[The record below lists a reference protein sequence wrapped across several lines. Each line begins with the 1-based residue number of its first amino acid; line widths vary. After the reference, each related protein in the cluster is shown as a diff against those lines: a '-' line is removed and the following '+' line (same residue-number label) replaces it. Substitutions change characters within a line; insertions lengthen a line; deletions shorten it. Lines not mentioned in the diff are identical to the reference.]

1 MQALKPIVLTLC
13 LGLFVFSQANAQG
26 DNCALYADILQRG
39 DSLSR
44 AGNYVAAIKTYRA
57 ARVACPSKVYET
69 DMRVER
75 IVYRL
80 VQMREQAIL
89 RRDEVLQ
96 KIALMEKDL
105 QRARYNEEVAERRE
119 RLLRQASE
127 QDRTEPTP
135 TEKKAT
141 ALVESQL
148 EEKDPWDLLRA
159 GRYQEALPLLEAS
172 AFNDLQDSL
181 SLMRLAHANL
191 FNGRIEVAESIYR
204 VLRPL
209 PYRAGKY
216 KSFAEAYL
224 ADFNALEN
232 AEGILG
238 NGAVIPVAIRESYLR
253 IRADLENYAQALDMA
268 EQERKKSKEVAK
280 AIAEELS
287 PEKVENADPVAA
299 DNTVKAET
307 SDPVT
312 VDNTVKADNNA
323 AVLLPNEPIQS
334 STDTIQLDPNA
345 NVALMDTN
353 TDSLNDANDSTSLD
367 KTATNLEGPNST
379 KENSSLRNNA
389 SHSRAKL
396 EEDRPLPPT
405 PEFVMKSLI
414 NTELDNQTTRAV
426 KKAAEPNGYIVFIGD
441 FDLNDYYAQGTLK
454 KVREQYGIMEARIRY
469 FSEVLK
475 YRIVLAEFATKEE
488 AAQYTLNYEQ
498 KYRERVWMGV
508 LY

>member
-1 MQALKPIVLTLC
+1 MQALKPILFTLSMSVLAV
-13 LGLFVFSQANAQG
+13 LGFAQG
-26 DNCALYADILQRG
+26 DHCELYAGILQRG

-80 VQMREQAIL
+80 VQMREQAIV

-96 KIALMEKDL
+96 KIAILEKDL

-119 RLLRQASE
+119 RILRQAESK
-127 QDRTEPTP
+127 DKLTTKAVPTADAEL
-135 TEKKAT
+135 T
-141 ALVESQL
+141 Q
-148 EEKDPWDLLRA
+148 KDPWDLLRS
-159 GRYQEALPLLEAS
+159 GRYQEALPLLETS

-204 VLRPL
+204 VLKPL
-209 PYRAGKY
+209 PFHTGNY

-232 AEGILG
+232 AESILG
-238 NGAVIPVAIRESYLR
+238 NGAVIPIAVREAYLR
-253 IRADLENYAQALDMA
+253 IRTDLENYAQALDLA

-280 AIAEELS
+280 ELGPDLVEQPNSVVSTNPVLEE
-287 PEKVENADPVAA
+287 KT
-299 DNTVKAET
+299 DN
-307 SDPVT
+307 SNP
-312 VDNTVKADNNA
+312 
-323 AVLLPNEPIQS
+323 VLLPNEPLGKQDSAKTEVSITETADNS
-334 STDTIQLDPNA
+334 IIDPNE
-345 NVALMDTN
+345 
-353 TDSLNDANDSTSLD
+353 
-367 KTATNLEGPNST
+367 TANLEASNSGKESLSLRSNST
-379 KENSSLRNNA
+379 
-389 SHSRAKL
+389 HSRAKL

-405 PEFVMKSLI
+405 PEFKMKNLI
-414 NTELDNQTTRAV
+414 NNEIQNKTANTPKMGQPT
-426 KKAAEPNGYIVFIGD
+426 GYIVFIGD
-441 FDLNDYYAQGTLK
+441 FDLNDYYAQRTLK
-454 KVREQYGIMEARIRY
+454 KVRDQYGIQEARIRY

-498 KYRERVWMGV
+498 KYKERVWMGA

>member
-1 MQALKPIVLTLC
+1 MQALKPIILTLC
-13 LGLFVFSQANAQG
+13 LGLFAFTWVLAQG

-80 VQMREQAIL
+80 VQMREQAIQ

-119 RLLRQASE
+119 RLLRQANE
-127 QDRTEPTP
+127 QEKTEPTLA
-135 TEKKAT
+135 EKKAT
-141 ALVESQL
+141 ALAETQL
-148 EEKDPWDLLRA
+148 EQKDPWDLLRT

-204 VLRPL
+204 VLKPL

-238 NGAVIPVAIRESYLR
+238 NGAVIPAAIRESYLR
-253 IRADLENYAQALDMA
+253 IRADLENYAQALDLA
-268 EQERKKSKEVAK
+268 EQERKKSKELAK
-280 AIAEELS
+280 ELG
-287 PEKVENADPVAA
+287 PEKLEKPDPVATN
-299 DNTVKAET
+299 NTVK
-307 SDPVT
+307 V
-312 VDNTVKADNNA
+312 DNNA
-323 AVLLPNEPIQS
+323 AVLLPNEPIKS
-334 STDTIQLDPNA
+334 NTDSVQVEPNA
-345 NVALMDTN
+345 NSA
-353 TDSLNDANDSTSLD
+353 LNDANNNALNDNTSTNSGSLEAS
-367 KTATNLEGPNST
+367 TST
-379 KENSSLRNNA
+379 KEGSSLRNNA
-389 SHSRAKL
+389 THSRAKL

-405 PEFVMKSLI
+405 PEFVMKNLI
-414 NTELDNQTTRAV
+414 NTELENKTTRTV
-426 KKAAEPNGYIVFIGD
+426 NKAGQPTGYIVFIGD
-441 FDLNDYYAQGTLK
+441 FDLNDYYAQRTLK
-454 KVREQYGIMEARIRY
+454 KVRDQYGIMEARIRY

>member
-1 MQALKPIVLTLC
+1 MQALKPIITLC
-13 LGLFVFSQANAQG
+13 MGLFAFSWGIAQG
-26 DNCALYADILQRG
+26 DNCALYTGILQRG

-80 VQMREQAIL
+80 VQMREQAIQ

-119 RLLRQASE
+119 RLLRQANE
-127 QDRTEPTP
+127 QERTEPTLA
-135 TEKKAT
+135 EKKAT
-141 ALVESQL
+141 ALAETQL
-148 EEKDPWDLLRA
+148 EQKDPWDLLRT
-159 GRYQEALPLLEAS
+159 GHYQEALPLLEAS

-204 VLRPL
+204 VLKPL

-253 IRADLENYAQALDMA
+253 IRADLENYAQALDLA
-268 EQERKKSKEVAK
+268 EQERKKSKELAK
-280 AIAEELS
+280 ELGS
-287 PEKVENADPVAA
+287 ENVDKPE
-299 DNTVKAET
+299 
-307 SDPVT
+307 PVT
-312 VDNTVKADNNA
+312 VDNSVKVDNNTP
-323 AVLLPNEPIQS
+323 VLLPNEPIKS
-334 STDTIQLDPNA
+334 NTDSVQVDPNA
-345 NVALMDTN
+345 NSALSDTN
-353 TDSLNDANDSTSLD
+353 NNALNDSNDSAKAD
-367 KTATNLEGPNST
+367 NLEASTST
-379 KENSSLRNNA
+379 KESSSLRSNA
-389 SHSRAKL
+389 THSRANL

-405 PEFVMKSLI
+405 PEFVMKNLI
-414 NTELDNQTTRAV
+414 NTELENKTTRTV
-426 KKAAEPNGYIVFIGD
+426 NKAGQPTGYIVFIGD
-441 FDLNDYYAQGTLK
+441 FDLNDYYAQRTLK

>member
-1 MQALKPIVLTLC
+1 
-13 LGLFVFSQANAQG
+13 
-26 DNCALYADILQRG
+26 
-39 DSLSR
+39 
-44 AGNYVAAIKTYRA
+44 
-57 ARVACPSKVYET
+57 
-69 DMRVER
+69 
-75 IVYRL
+75 
-80 VQMREQAIL
+80 
-89 RRDEVLQ
+89 
-96 KIALMEKDL
+96 MEKDL

-119 RLLRQASE
+119 RLLRQANE
-127 QDRTEPTP
+127 QERTEPTLA
-135 TEKKAT
+135 EKKAT
-141 ALVESQL
+141 ALVETQL
-148 EEKDPWDLLRA
+148 EQKDPWDLLRT

-204 VLRPL
+204 VLKPL
-209 PYRAGKY
+209 PYQAGKY

-238 NGAVIPVAIRESYLR
+238 NGAVIPVAIREAYLR
-253 IRADLENYAQALDMA
+253 IRADLENYAQALDLA
-268 EQERKKSKEVAK
+268 EQERKKSKELAK
-280 AIAEELS
+280 ELG
-287 PEKVENADPVAA
+287 PEKVETPETIAT
-299 DNTVKAET
+299 DNMVK
-307 SDPVT
+307 V
-312 VDNTVKADNNA
+312 DNNA

-334 STDTIQLDPNA
+334 NTDSVQVDPNA
-345 NVALMDTN
+345 NSALSDTN
-353 TDSLNDANDSTSLD
+353 NNALNDNNSSNAGSLEAST
-367 KTATNLEGPNST
+367 ST
-379 KENSSLRNNA
+379 KEGSSLRNNA
-389 SHSRAKL
+389 NHSRAKL

-405 PEFVMKSLI
+405 PEFVMKNLI
-414 NTELDNQTTRAV
+414 NTELENKTSRTIN
-426 KKAAEPNGYIVFIGD
+426 KAGQPTGYIVFIGD
-441 FDLNDYYAQGTLK
+441 FDLNDYYAQRTLK

>member
-13 LGLFVFSQANAQG
+13 LGIFAFSQAIAQG
-26 DNCALYADILQRG
+26 DNCALYAGILQRG

-80 VQMREQAIL
+80 VQMREQAIQ

-119 RLLRQASE
+119 RLLRQANE
-127 QDRTEPTP
+127 QERTEPTLA
-135 TEKKAT
+135 EKKAT
-141 ALVESQL
+141 ALAETQL
-148 EEKDPWDLLRA
+148 EQKDPWDLLRT
-159 GRYQEALPLLEAS
+159 GHYQEALPLLEAS

-204 VLRPL
+204 VLKPL

-253 IRADLENYAQALDMA
+253 IRADLENYAQALDLA
-268 EQERKKSKEVAK
+268 EQERKKSKELAK
-280 AIAEELS
+280 ELGS
-287 PEKVENADPVAA
+287 EKIDKSEPI
-299 DNTVKAET
+299 
-307 SDPVT
+307 P
-312 VDNTVKADNNA
+312 VDNTVKVDNNA
-323 AVLLPNEPIQS
+323 AVLLPNEPIKS
-334 STDTIQLDPNA
+334 NTDSVQVDPNA
-345 NVALMDTN
+345 NSALSDAN
-353 TDSLNDANDSTSLD
+353 NNALNDSNDSA
-367 KTATNLEGPNST
+367 KEVNLEASTST
-379 KENSSLRNNA
+379 KEASSLRNNA
-389 SHSRAKL
+389 THSRAKL

-405 PEFVMKSLI
+405 PEFVMKNLI
-414 NTELDNQTTRAV
+414 NTELENKTTRTV
-426 KKAAEPNGYIVFIGD
+426 NKAGQPTGYIVFIGD
-441 FDLNDYYAQGTLK
+441 FDLNDYYAQRTLK

>member
-1 MQALKPIVLTLC
+1 
-13 LGLFVFSQANAQG
+13 
-26 DNCALYADILQRG
+26 
-39 DSLSR
+39 
-44 AGNYVAAIKTYRA
+44 
-57 ARVACPSKVYET
+57 
-69 DMRVER
+69 
-75 IVYRL
+75 
-80 VQMREQAIL
+80 
-89 RRDEVLQ
+89 
-96 KIALMEKDL
+96 MEKDL

-119 RLLRQASE
+119 RLLRQANE
-127 QDRTEPTP
+127 QERTEPTL

-141 ALVESQL
+141 ALVETQL
-148 EEKDPWDLLRA
+148 EQKDPWDLLRT

-204 VLRPL
+204 VLKPL
-209 PYRAGKY
+209 PYQAGKY

-238 NGAVIPVAIRESYLR
+238 NGAVIPVAIREAYLR
-253 IRADLENYAQALDMA
+253 IRADLENYAQALDLA
-268 EQERKKSKEVAK
+268 EQERKKSKELAK
-280 AIAEELS
+280 ELG
-287 PEKVENADPVAA
+287 PEKVETPETIAT
-299 DNTVKAET
+299 DNMVK
-307 SDPVT
+307 V
-312 VDNTVKADNNA
+312 DNNA

-334 STDTIQLDPNA
+334 NTDSVQVDPNA
-345 NVALMDTN
+345 NSALSDTN
-353 TDSLNDANDSTSLD
+353 NNALNDNNSSNAGSLEAST
-367 KTATNLEGPNST
+367 ST
-379 KENSSLRNNA
+379 KEGSSLRNNA
-389 SHSRAKL
+389 NHSRAKL

-405 PEFVMKSLI
+405 PEFVMKNLI
-414 NTELDNQTTRAV
+414 NTELENKTSRTIN
-426 KKAAEPNGYIVFIGD
+426 KAGQPTGYIVFIGD
-441 FDLNDYYAQGTLK
+441 FDLNDYYAQRTLK

>member
-1 MQALKPIVLTLC
+1 MQALKPILFTLFMSVLAV
-13 LGLFVFSQANAQG
+13 LGFSQG
-26 DNCALYADILQRG
+26 DHCELYAGILQRG

-80 VQMREQAIL
+80 VQMREQAIV

-96 KIALMEKDL
+96 KIAILEKDL

-119 RLLRQASE
+119 RILRQA
-127 QDRTEPTP
+127 DNKDKLTTKAVPTP
-135 TEKKAT
+135 GAELT
-141 ALVESQL
+141 Q
-148 EEKDPWDLLRA
+148 KDPWDLLRS
-159 GRYQEALPLLEAS
+159 GRYQEALPLLETS

-204 VLRPL
+204 VLKPL
-209 PYRAGKY
+209 PYRAGNY

-232 AEGILG
+232 AESILG
-238 NGAVIPVAIRESYLR
+238 NGAVIPIAVREAYLR
-253 IRADLENYAQALDMA
+253 IRTDLENYAQALDLA

-280 AIAEELS
+280 ELG
-287 PEKVENADPVAA
+287 PDKVEKPNSVVATNPVLEEKIE
-299 DNTVKAET
+299 N
-307 SDPVT
+307 SNP
-312 VDNTVKADNNA
+312 
-323 AVLLPNEPIQS
+323 VLLPNEPLGKQDSAKTEVAI
-334 STDTIQLDPNA
+334 TETADNTIIDPNE
-345 NVALMDTN
+345 
-353 TDSLNDANDSTSLD
+353 
-367 KTATNLEGPNST
+367 TANLEASNSGKGSLSLRGNST
-379 KENSSLRNNA
+379 
-389 SHSRAKL
+389 HSRAKL

-405 PEFVMKSLI
+405 PEFKMKNLI
-414 NTELDNQTTRAV
+414 NNEIQNKTANTPKMGQPT
-426 KKAAEPNGYIVFIGD
+426 GYIVFIGD
-441 FDLNDYYAQGTLK
+441 FDLNDYYAQRTLK
-454 KVREQYGIMEARIRY
+454 KVRDQYGILEARIRY

-498 KYRERVWMGV
+498 KYKERVWMGA

>member
-13 LGLFVFSQANAQG
+13 LGLFVFSQAIAQG
-26 DNCALYADILQRG
+26 DNCALYAGILQRG
-39 DSLSR
+39 DSLNR

-80 VQMREQAIL
+80 VQMREQAIQ

-119 RLLRQASE
+119 RLLRQANE
-127 QDRTEPTP
+127 QERTEPTLA
-135 TEKKAT
+135 EKKAT
-141 ALVESQL
+141 ALAETQL
-148 EEKDPWDLLRA
+148 EQKDPWDLLRT
-159 GRYQEALPLLEAS
+159 GHYQEALPLLEAL

-204 VLRPL
+204 VLKPL

-253 IRADLENYAQALDMA
+253 IRADLENYAQALDLA
-268 EQERKKSKEVAK
+268 EQERKKSKELAK
-280 AIAEELS
+280 ELGS
-287 PEKVENADPVAA
+287 ENVDKPE
-299 DNTVKAET
+299 
-307 SDPVT
+307 PVT
-312 VDNTVKADNNA
+312 VDNSVKVDNTTT
-323 AVLLPNEPIQS
+323 VLLPNEPIKS
-334 STDTIQLDPNA
+334 NTDSVQVDPNA
-345 NVALMDTN
+345 NSTLTDTN
-353 TDSLNDANDSTSLD
+353 NNALNDSNDSA
-367 KTATNLEGPNST
+367 KEVNLEASTST
-379 KENSSLRNNA
+379 KESSSLRSNA
-389 SHSRAKL
+389 THSRANL

-405 PEFVMKSLI
+405 PEFVMKNLI
-414 NTELDNQTTRAV
+414 NTELENKTSRTV
-426 KKAAEPNGYIVFIGD
+426 KKAGEPSGYIVFIGD
-441 FDLNDYYAQGTLK
+441 FDLNDYYAQRTLK

>member
-1 MQALKPIVLTLC
+1 MQALKPIILTLC
-13 LGLFVFSQANAQG
+13 LGLIACNWVFAQG
-26 DNCALYADILQRG
+26 DNCPLYADILQRG

-69 DMRVER
+69 DLRVER
-75 IVYRL
+75 IVSRL
-80 VQMREQAIL
+80 VQMREQAIQ

-119 RLLRQASE
+119 RLLRQANE
-127 QDRTEPTP
+127 QERTEPTLA
-135 TEKKAT
+135 EKKAT
-141 ALVESQL
+141 ALVETQL
-148 EEKDPWDLLRA
+148 EQKDPWDLLRA

-204 VLRPL
+204 VLKPL
-209 PYRAGKY
+209 PYRTGKY

-238 NGAVIPVAIRESYLR
+238 NGAVIPVAVREAYLR
-253 IRADLENYAQALDMA
+253 IRADLENYAQALDLA
-268 EQERKKSKEVAK
+268 EQERKKSKELAK
-280 AIAEELS
+280 ELG
-287 PEKVENADPVAA
+287 PEKLEKPNPVVA
-299 DNTVKAET
+299 DNMVK
-307 SDPVT
+307 
-312 VDNTVKADNNA
+312 VDNSS
-323 AVLLPNEPIQS
+323 AVLLPNEPVQS
-334 STDTIQLDPNA
+334 NTDTTLRDPNGNAVLTDANNNALNDTNDSA
-345 NVALMDTN
+345 NVG
-353 TDSLNDANDSTSLD
+353 
-367 KTATNLEGPNST
+367 NLEASTST
-379 KENSSLRNNA
+379 KEGSPLRNNA
-389 SHSRAKL
+389 THSRAKL

-405 PEFVMKSLI
+405 PEFVMKNLI
-414 NTELDNQTTRAV
+414 NTELENKTTRTV
-426 KKAAEPNGYIVFIGD
+426 KKAGEPSSYIVFIGD
-441 FDLNDYYAQGTLK
+441 FDLNDYYAQRTLK
-454 KVREQYGIMEARIRY
+454 KVRDQYGIMEARIRY

>member
-1 MQALKPIVLTLC
+1 MQALKPIILTLC
-13 LGLFVFSQANAQG
+13 LGLIACSWGIAQG
-26 DNCALYADILQRG
+26 DNCPLYANILQRG

-44 AGNYVAAIKTYRA
+44 VGNYVAAIKTYRA

-80 VQMREQAIL
+80 MQMREQAIQ

-105 QRARYNEEVAERRE
+105 QRARFNEEVAERRE
-119 RLLRQASE
+119 RLLRQANE
-127 QDRTEPTP
+127 QERRDATLA
-135 TEKKAT
+135 EKKAT
-141 ALVESQL
+141 ALNDTQL
-148 EEKDPWDLLRA
+148 EQKDPWDLLRT

-204 VLRPL
+204 VLKPL
-209 PYRAGKY
+209 PYQAGKY

-238 NGAVIPVAIRESYLR
+238 NGAVIPVAVREAYLR
-253 IRADLENYAQALDMA
+253 IRADLENYAQALDLA
-268 EQERKKSKEVAK
+268 EQERKKSKELAK
-280 AIAEELS
+280 ELG
-287 PEKVENADPVAA
+287 PDQLEKPDPVA
-299 DNTVKAET
+299 
-307 SDPVT
+307 
-312 VDNTVKADNNA
+312 VDNTVNVDNNA
-323 AVLLPNEPIQS
+323 AVLLPNEPIKS
-334 STDTIQLDPNA
+334 NTDTTQHDPNGNAVLTDA
-345 NVALMDTN
+345 NTN
-353 TDSLNDANDSTSLD
+353 NANDSANTG
-367 KTATNLEGPNST
+367 NLEAST
-379 KENSSLRNNA
+379 SSKESNSLRNNA
-389 SHSRAKL
+389 THSRAKL

-405 PEFVMKSLI
+405 PEFVMKNLI
-414 NTELDNQTTRAV
+414 NTELENKTARTVNKTGQPT
-426 KKAAEPNGYIVFIGD
+426 GYIVFIGD
-441 FDLNDYYAQGTLK
+441 FDLNDYYAQRTLK
-454 KVREQYGIMEARIRY
+454 KVRDQYGIMEARIRY

>member
-1 MQALKPIVLTLC
+1 MQALKPIILTLC
-13 LGLFVFSQANAQG
+13 LGLIACSWVFAQG
-26 DNCALYADILQRG
+26 DNCPLYADILQRG

-69 DMRVER
+69 DLRVER
-75 IVYRL
+75 IVSRL
-80 VQMREQAIL
+80 VQMREQAIQ

-119 RLLRQASE
+119 RLLRQANE
-127 QDRTEPTP
+127 QERTEPTLA
-135 TEKKAT
+135 EKKAT
-141 ALVESQL
+141 ALVETQL
-148 EEKDPWDLLRA
+148 EQKDPWDLLRA

-204 VLRPL
+204 VLKPL
-209 PYRAGKY
+209 PYRTGKY

-238 NGAVIPVAIRESYLR
+238 NGAVIPVAVREAYLR
-253 IRADLENYAQALDMA
+253 IRADLENYAQALDLA
-268 EQERKKSKEVAK
+268 EQERKKSKELAK
-280 AIAEELS
+280 ELG
-287 PEKVENADPVAA
+287 PEKLEKPNPVVA
-299 DNTVKAET
+299 DNMVK
-307 SDPVT
+307 
-312 VDNTVKADNNA
+312 VDNSS
-323 AVLLPNEPIQS
+323 AVLLPNEPVQS
-334 STDTIQLDPNA
+334 NTDTTLHNPNGNAVLTDANNNALNDTNDSA
-345 NVALMDTN
+345 NVG
-353 TDSLNDANDSTSLD
+353 
-367 KTATNLEGPNST
+367 NLEAST
-379 KENSSLRNNA
+379 ASKENNSLRNNPN
-389 SHSRAKL
+389 HSRSKL

-405 PEFVMKSLI
+405 PEFVMKNLI
-414 NTELDNQTTRAV
+414 NTELENKTTRTV
-426 KKAAEPNGYIVFIGD
+426 KKTGEPSGYIVFIGD
-441 FDLNDYYAQGTLK
+441 FDLNDYYAQRTLK
-454 KVREQYGIMEARIRY
+454 KVRDQYGIMEARIRY

>member
-13 LGLFVFSQANAQG
+13 LGLFALSWGIAQG

-80 VQMREQAIL
+80 VQMREQAIQ

-119 RLLRQASE
+119 RLLRQANE
-127 QDRTEPTP
+127 QERTEPTLA
-135 TEKKAT
+135 EKKAT
-141 ALVESQL
+141 ALVETQL
-148 EEKDPWDLLRA
+148 EQKDPWDLLRT

-204 VLRPL
+204 VLKPL
-209 PYRAGKY
+209 PYQAGKY

-238 NGAVIPVAIRESYLR
+238 NGAVIPVAIREAYLR
-253 IRADLENYAQALDMA
+253 IRADLENYAQALDLA
-268 EQERKKSKEVAK
+268 EQERKKSKELAK
-280 AIAEELS
+280 ELG
-287 PEKVENADPVAA
+287 PEKVETPETIAT
-299 DNTVKAET
+299 DNMVK
-307 SDPVT
+307 V
-312 VDNTVKADNNA
+312 DNNA

-334 STDTIQLDPNA
+334 NTDSVQVDPNA
-345 NVALMDTN
+345 NSALSDTN
-353 TDSLNDANDSTSLD
+353 NNALNDNNSSNAGSLEAST
-367 KTATNLEGPNST
+367 ST
-379 KENSSLRNNA
+379 KEGSSLRNNA
-389 SHSRAKL
+389 NHSRAKL

-405 PEFVMKSLI
+405 PEFVMKNLI
-414 NTELDNQTTRAV
+414 NTELENKTSRTIN
-426 KKAAEPNGYIVFIGD
+426 KAGQPTGYIVFIGD
-441 FDLNDYYAQGTLK
+441 FDLNDYYAQRTLK

>member
-1 MQALKPIVLTLC
+1 MQALKPIILTLC
-13 LGLFVFSQANAQG
+13 LGLFVFSQAIAQG

-80 VQMREQAIL
+80 VQMREQAIQ

-119 RLLRQASE
+119 RLLRQANE
-127 QDRTEPTP
+127 QERTEPTLA
-135 TEKKAT
+135 EKKAT
-141 ALVESQL
+141 ALAETQL
-148 EEKDPWDLLRA
+148 EQKDPWDLLRT

-204 VLRPL
+204 VLKPL
-209 PYRAGKY
+209 PYQAGKY

-238 NGAVIPVAIRESYLR
+238 NGAVIPVAIREAYLR
-253 IRADLENYAQALDMA
+253 IRADLENYAQALDLA
-268 EQERKKSKEVAK
+268 EQERKKSKELAK
-280 AIAEELS
+280 ELGAEKL
-287 PEKVENADPVAA
+287 EKPDPVAT
-299 DNTVKAET
+299 DNMVK
-307 SDPVT
+307 
-312 VDNTVKADNNA
+312 VDNNT

-334 STDTIQLDPNA
+334 NTDSVQVDPNA
-345 NVALMDTN
+345 NSALSDAN
-353 TDSLNDANDSTSLD
+353 NNALNDNNSSNAGSLEAST
-367 KTATNLEGPNST
+367 ST
-379 KENSSLRNNA
+379 KEGSSLRNNA
-389 SHSRAKL
+389 THSRAKL

-405 PEFVMKSLI
+405 PEFVMKNLI
-414 NTELDNQTTRAV
+414 NTELENKTTRTV
-426 KKAAEPNGYIVFIGD
+426 NKAGQPTGYIVFIGD
-441 FDLNDYYAQGTLK
+441 FDLNDYYAQRTLK

>member
-1 MQALKPIVLTLC
+1 MQALKPILFTLSMSVLAV
-13 LGLFVFSQANAQG
+13 LGFAQG
-26 DNCALYADILQRG
+26 DHCELYGGILQRG

-80 VQMREQAIL
+80 VQMREQAIV

-96 KIALMEKDL
+96 KIAILEKDL

-119 RLLRQASE
+119 RMLRQA
-127 QDRTEPTP
+127 DNKDKMTTKAAPTP
-135 TEKKAT
+135 DAGLT
-141 ALVESQL
+141 
-148 EEKDPWDLLRA
+148 EKDPWDLLRS
-159 GRYQEALPLLEAS
+159 GRYQEALPLLETS

-204 VLRPL
+204 VLKPL
-209 PYRAGKY
+209 PYRAGNY
-216 KSFAEAYL
+216 NSFAEAYL

-232 AEGILG
+232 AESILG
-238 NGAVIPVAIRESYLR
+238 NGAVIPIAVREAYLR
-253 IRADLENYAQALDMA
+253 IRTDLENYAQALDLA
-268 EQERKKSKEVAK
+268 EQERKKSKEIAK
-280 AIAEELS
+280 ELG
-287 PEKVENADPVAA
+287 PDKVEQPNPVAVT
-299 DNTVKAET
+299 N
-307 SDPVT
+307 PVLEEKT
-312 VDNTVKADNNA
+312 ENSNL
-323 AVLLPNEPIQS
+323 VLLPNEPLGKQDSAKTEVAITETADNS
-334 STDTIQLDPNA
+334 IIDP
-345 NVALMDTN
+345 DE
-353 TDSLNDANDSTSLD
+353 
-367 KTATNLEGPNST
+367 TANLEASNASKGSLSLRGNST
-379 KENSSLRNNA
+379 
-389 SHSRAKL
+389 HSRAKL

-405 PEFVMKSLI
+405 PEFKMKNLI
-414 NTELDNQTTRAV
+414 NTEIQHKTANAPKMGQPT
-426 KKAAEPNGYIVFIGD
+426 GYIVFIGD
-441 FDLNDYYAQGTLK
+441 FDLNDYYAQRTLK
-454 KVREQYGIMEARIRY
+454 KVRDQYGIMEARIRY

-498 KYRERVWMGV
+498 KYKERVWMGA

>member
-1 MQALKPIVLTLC
+1 MQALKPILFTLSMSMLAVL
-13 LGLFVFSQANAQG
+13 GFAQG
-26 DNCALYADILQRG
+26 DHCELYEGILQRG

-80 VQMREQAIL
+80 VQMREQAIV

-96 KIALMEKDL
+96 KIAILEKDL

-119 RLLRQASE
+119 RILRQA
-127 QDRTEPTP
+127 DNKDKLTTKAVPTP
-135 TEKKAT
+135 GAELT
-141 ALVESQL
+141 Q
-148 EEKDPWDLLRA
+148 KDPWDLLRS
-159 GRYQEALPLLEAS
+159 GRYQEALPLLETS

-204 VLRPL
+204 VLKPL
-209 PYRAGKY
+209 PYRAGNY

-232 AEGILG
+232 AESILG
-238 NGAVIPVAIRESYLR
+238 NGAVIPIAVREAYLR
-253 IRADLENYAQALDMA
+253 IRTDLENYAQALDLA

-280 AIAEELS
+280 ELG
-287 PEKVENADPVAA
+287 PDKVEKPNSVVSTNPVLEEKTE
-299 DNTVKAET
+299 N
-307 SDPVT
+307 SNP
-312 VDNTVKADNNA
+312 
-323 AVLLPNEPIQS
+323 VLLPNEPLGKQDSAKTEVAI
-334 STDTIQLDPNA
+334 TETADNTIIDPNE
-345 NVALMDTN
+345 
-353 TDSLNDANDSTSLD
+353 
-367 KTATNLEGPNST
+367 TANLEASNTGKGNLSLRGNST
-379 KENSSLRNNA
+379 
-389 SHSRAKL
+389 HSRAKL

-405 PEFVMKSLI
+405 PEFKMKNLI
-414 NTELDNQTTRAV
+414 NNEIQNKTANAPKMGQPT
-426 KKAAEPNGYIVFIGD
+426 GYIVFIGD
-441 FDLNDYYAQGTLK
+441 FDLNDYYAQRTLK
-454 KVREQYGIMEARIRY
+454 KVRDQYGILEARIRY

-498 KYRERVWMGV
+498 KYKERVWMGA

>member
-1 MQALKPIVLTLC
+1 MQALKPIILTLC
-13 LGLFVFSQANAQG
+13 LGLIACSWGIAQG
-26 DNCALYADILQRG
+26 DNCPLYADILQRG

-44 AGNYVAAIKTYRA
+44 VGNYVAAIKTYRA

-80 VQMREQAIL
+80 VQMREQAIQ

-96 KIALMEKDL
+96 KIALLEKDL
-105 QRARYNEEVAERRE
+105 QRARFNEEVAERRE
-119 RLLRQASE
+119 RLLRQANE
-127 QDRTEPTP
+127 QERRDPTLA
-135 TEKKAT
+135 EKKAT
-141 ALVESQL
+141 ALVDTQL
-148 EEKDPWDLLRA
+148 EQKDPWDLLRT

-204 VLRPL
+204 VLKPL
-209 PYRAGKY
+209 PYQAGKY

-238 NGAVIPVAIRESYLR
+238 NGAVIPVAVREAYLR
-253 IRADLENYAQALDMA
+253 IRADLENYAQALDLA
-268 EQERKKSKEVAK
+268 EQERKKSKELAK
-280 AIAEELS
+280 ELG
-287 PEKVENADPVAA
+287 PEKLEKPDPVA
-299 DNTVKAET
+299 
-307 SDPVT
+307 
-312 VDNTVKADNNA
+312 VDNTVNVHNNA
-323 AVLLPNEPIQS
+323 AVLLPNEPIKS
-334 STDTIQLDPNA
+334 TTDTTQLDPNGNA
-345 NVALMDTN
+345 ALTDVNTNPLNDTN
-353 TDSLNDANDSTSLD
+353 DPANLD
-367 KTATNLEGPNST
+367 KNASNLEASNST
-379 KENSSLRNNA
+379 KESNSLRNNA
-389 SHSRAKL
+389 THSRAKL

-405 PEFVMKSLI
+405 PEFVMKNLI
-414 NTELDNQTTRAV
+414 NTELENKTTRSV
-426 KKAAEPNGYIVFIGD
+426 NKAGEPSGFIVFIGD
-441 FDLNDYYAQGTLK
+441 FDLNDYYAQRTLK
-454 KVREQYGIMEARIRY
+454 KVRDQYGIMEARIRY

>member
-13 LGLFVFSQANAQG
+13 LGIFVFSQAIAQG
-26 DNCALYADILQRG
+26 DNCALYAGILQRG

-80 VQMREQAIL
+80 VQMREQAIQ

-119 RLLRQASE
+119 RLLRQANE
-127 QDRTEPTP
+127 QERTEPTLA
-135 TEKKAT
+135 EKKAT
-141 ALVESQL
+141 ALAETQL
-148 EEKDPWDLLRA
+148 EQKDPWDLLRT
-159 GRYQEALPLLEAS
+159 GHYQEALPLLEAS

-204 VLRPL
+204 VLKPL

-253 IRADLENYAQALDMA
+253 IRADLENYAQALDLA
-268 EQERKKSKEVAK
+268 EQERKKSKELAK
-280 AIAEELS
+280 ELGS
-287 PEKVENADPVAA
+287 EKIDKSEPI
-299 DNTVKAET
+299 
-307 SDPVT
+307 P
-312 VDNTVKADNNA
+312 VDNTVKVDNNA
-323 AVLLPNEPIQS
+323 AVLLPNEPIKS
-334 STDTIQLDPNA
+334 NTDSVQVDPNA
-345 NVALMDTN
+345 NSALSDAN
-353 TDSLNDANDSTSLD
+353 NNALNDSNDSA
-367 KTATNLEGPNST
+367 KEVNLEASTST
-379 KENSSLRNNA
+379 KEASSLRNNA
-389 SHSRAKL
+389 THSRAKL

-405 PEFVMKSLI
+405 PEFVMKNLI
-414 NTELDNQTTRAV
+414 NTELENKTTRTV
-426 KKAAEPNGYIVFIGD
+426 NKAGQPTGYIVFIGD
-441 FDLNDYYAQGTLK
+441 FDLNDYYAQRTLK

>member
-1 MQALKPIVLTLC
+1 MQALKPIIATLC
-13 LGLFVFSQANAQG
+13 LGLFAFSWAFAQG
-26 DNCALYADILQRG
+26 DNCSLYADILQRG

-44 AGNYVAAIKTYRA
+44 VGNYVAAIKTYRA

-80 VQMREQAIL
+80 VQMREQAIQ

-105 QRARYNEEVAERRE
+105 QRARFNEEVAERRE
-119 RLLRQASE
+119 RLLRQANE
-127 QDRTEPTP
+127 QEKTDPTL
-135 TEKKAT
+135 TEKKAI
-141 ALVESQL
+141 ALVEEQ
-148 EEKDPWDLLRA
+148 KDPWDLLRT

-204 VLRPL
+204 VLKPL

-238 NGAVIPVAIRESYLR
+238 NGAVIPVAVREAYLR
-253 IRADLENYAQALDMA
+253 IRADLENYAQALDLA

-280 AIAEELS
+280 ELG
-287 PEKVENADPVAA
+287 PEKVEKPDPVA
-299 DNTVKAET
+299 
-307 SDPVT
+307 
-312 VDNTVKADNNA
+312 VDNTVKVDNNA
-323 AVLLPNEPIQS
+323 AVLLPNEPIKTT
-334 STDTIQLDPNA
+334 TDTAQLDPNA
-345 NVALMDTN
+345 NAVLTDANPIDTN
-353 TDSLNDANDSTSLD
+353 DSGNVA
-367 KTATNLEGPNST
+367 NLEAST
-379 KENSSLRNNA
+379 ASKESNSLRNNP

-405 PEFVMKSLI
+405 PEFVMKNLI
-414 NTELDNQTTRAV
+414 NTELENKTTRTV
-426 KKAAEPNGYIVFIGD
+426 NKAGQPTGYIVFIGD
-441 FDLNDYYAQGTLK
+441 FDLNDYYSQRTLK
-454 KVREQYGIMEARIRY
+454 KVRDQYGIMEARIRY

>member
-1 MQALKPIVLTLC
+1 
-13 LGLFVFSQANAQG
+13 
-26 DNCALYADILQRG
+26 
-39 DSLSR
+39 
-44 AGNYVAAIKTYRA
+44 
-57 ARVACPSKVYET
+57 
-69 DMRVER
+69 
-75 IVYRL
+75 
-80 VQMREQAIL
+80 
-89 RRDEVLQ
+89 
-96 KIALMEKDL
+96 MEKDL

-119 RLLRQASE
+119 RLLRQANE
-127 QDRTEPTP
+127 QERTEPTLA
-135 TEKKAT
+135 EKKAT
-141 ALVESQL
+141 ALVETQL
-148 EEKDPWDLLRA
+148 EQKDPWDLLRT

-204 VLRPL
+204 VLKPL
-209 PYRAGKY
+209 PYQAGKY

-238 NGAVIPVAIRESYLR
+238 NGAVIPVAIREAYLR
-253 IRADLENYAQALDMA
+253 IRADLENYAQALDLA
-268 EQERKKSKEVAK
+268 EQERKKSKELAK
-280 AIAEELS
+280 ELGQ
-287 PEKVENADPVAA
+287 EKVETPETMAT
-299 DNTVKAET
+299 DNMVK
-307 SDPVT
+307 V
-312 VDNTVKADNNA
+312 DNNA

-334 STDTIQLDPNA
+334 NTDSVQVDPNA
-345 NVALMDTN
+345 NSALSDTN
-353 TDSLNDANDSTSLD
+353 NNALNDNNSSNAGSLEAST
-367 KTATNLEGPNST
+367 ST
-379 KENSSLRNNA
+379 KEGSSLRNNA
-389 SHSRAKL
+389 NHSRAKL

-405 PEFVMKSLI
+405 PEFVMKNLI
-414 NTELDNQTTRAV
+414 NTELENKTSRTIN
-426 KKAAEPNGYIVFIGD
+426 KAGQPTGYIVFIGD
-441 FDLNDYYAQGTLK
+441 FDLNDYYAQRTLK

>member
-13 LGLFVFSQANAQG
+13 LGLLLFSQAMAQG
-26 DNCALYADILQRG
+26 DNCGLYAGILQRG

-80 VQMREQAIL
+80 VQMREQAIQ

-119 RLLRQASE
+119 RLLRQANE
-127 QDRTEPTP
+127 QEKMEPTMV
-135 TEKKAT
+135 EKKAT
-141 ALVESQL
+141 AALEPQL
-148 EEKDPWDLLRA
+148 EQKDPWDLLRT
-159 GRYQEALPLLEAS
+159 GHYQEALPLLEAS

-204 VLRPL
+204 VLKPL

-238 NGAVIPVAIRESYLR
+238 NGAVIPVSIRESYLR
-253 IRADLENYAQALDMA
+253 IRADLENYAQALDLA
-268 EQERKKSKEVAK
+268 QQERKKS
-280 AIAEELS
+280 EELAKELGQ
-287 PEKVENADPVAA
+287 EKLERPD
-299 DNTVKAET
+299 
-307 SDPVT
+307 SVT
-312 VDNTVKADNNA
+312 VDNMVKVDNNA
-323 AVLLPNEPIQS
+323 AVLLPNEPLQS
-334 STDTIQLDPNA
+334 NPDTAQLDPNA
-345 NVALMDTN
+345 NAALTN
-353 TDSLNDANDSTSLD
+353 ADNNALIDANNPVNTSNLEASTSTKESTSLRSN
-367 KTATNLEGPNST
+367 AT
-379 KENSSLRNNA
+379 
-389 SHSRAKL
+389 HSRAKL

-405 PEFVMKSLI
+405 PEFVMKNLI
-414 NTELDNQTTRAV
+414 NTELENKTSRTV
-426 KKAAEPNGYIVFIGD
+426 KKAGEPSGYIVFIGD
-441 FDLNDYYAQGTLK
+441 FDLNDYYAQRTLK

-488 AAQYTLNYEQ
+488 AAQFTLNYEQ

>member
-1 MQALKPIVLTLC
+1 MQALKPIILTLC
-13 LGLFVFSQANAQG
+13 LGLIACNWVFAQG
-26 DNCALYADILQRG
+26 DNCPLYADILQRG

-44 AGNYVAAIKTYRA
+44 VGNYVAAIKTYRA

-80 VQMREQAIL
+80 VQMREQAIQ

-105 QRARYNEEVAERRE
+105 QRARFNEEVAERRE
-119 RLLRQASE
+119 RLLRQANE
-127 QDRTEPTP
+127 QERTDPALV
-135 TEKKAT
+135 EKKAT
-141 ALVESQL
+141 ALVETQL
-148 EEKDPWDLLRA
+148 EQKDPWDLLRT
-159 GRYQEALPLLEAS
+159 GHYQEALPLLEAS

-181 SLMRLAHANL
+181 SMMRLAHANL

-204 VLRPL
+204 VLKPL
-209 PYRAGKY
+209 PYRTGKY

-238 NGAVIPVAIRESYLR
+238 NGAVIPVAVREAYLR
-253 IRADLENYAQALDMA
+253 IRADLENYAQALDLA
-268 EQERKKSKEVAK
+268 EQERKKSKELAK
-280 AIAEELS
+280 ELG
-287 PEKVENADPVAA
+287 PEKVEQPDPV
-299 DNTVKAET
+299 V
-307 SDPVT
+307 
-312 VDNTVKADNNA
+312 VDNTVKVDNKVEVDNTVKVDNSS
-323 AVLLPNEPIQS
+323 AVLLPNEPVQS
-334 STDTIQLDPNA
+334 NSDTTQHDPNGNA
-345 NVALMDTN
+345 ALTDVTPAPLNDTN
-353 TDSLNDANDSTSLD
+353 DSV
-367 KTATNLEGPNST
+367 NLEKNTSNLEASTST
-379 KENSSLRNNA
+379 KEGSPLRNNA
-389 SHSRAKL
+389 THSRSKL

-405 PEFVMKSLI
+405 PEFVMKNLI
-414 NTELDNQTTRAV
+414 NTELDNKTTRTV
-426 KKAAEPNGYIVFIGD
+426 KKAGEPSSYIVFIGD
-441 FDLNDYYAQGTLK
+441 FDLNDYYAQRTLK
-454 KVREQYGIMEARIRY
+454 KVRDQYGIMEARIRY

>member
-13 LGLFVFSQANAQG
+13 LGIFVVSQAIAQG
-26 DNCALYADILQRG
+26 DNCALYAGILQRG

-80 VQMREQAIL
+80 VQMREQAIQ

-119 RLLRQASE
+119 RLLRQANE
-127 QDRTEPTP
+127 QERTEPTLA
-135 TEKKAT
+135 EKKAT
-141 ALVESQL
+141 ALAETQL
-148 EEKDPWDLLRA
+148 EQKDPWDLLRT
-159 GRYQEALPLLEAS
+159 GHYQEALPLLEAS

-204 VLRPL
+204 VLKPL

-253 IRADLENYAQALDMA
+253 IRADLENYAQALDLA
-268 EQERKKSKEVAK
+268 EQERKKSKELAK
-280 AIAEELS
+280 ELGSEKIDKSEPIA
-287 PEKVENADPVAA
+287 
-299 DNTVKAET
+299 
-307 SDPVT
+307 
-312 VDNTVKADNNA
+312 VDNTVKVDNNT
-323 AVLLPNEPIQS
+323 AVLLPNEPIKS
-334 STDTIQLDPNA
+334 NTDSVQVDPNA
-345 NVALMDTN
+345 HSALSDAN
-353 TDSLNDANDSTSLD
+353 NNALNDSNDSA
-367 KTATNLEGPNST
+367 KEANLEASTST
-379 KENSSLRNNA
+379 KEGSSLRNNA
-389 SHSRAKL
+389 THSRVKL

-405 PEFVMKSLI
+405 PEFVMKNLI
-414 NTELDNQTTRAV
+414 NTELENKTTRTV
-426 KKAAEPNGYIVFIGD
+426 NKAGQPTGYIVFIGD
-441 FDLNDYYAQGTLK
+441 FDLNDYYAQRTLK

>member
-1 MQALKPIVLTLC
+1 MQALKPIITLC
-13 LGLFVFSQANAQG
+13 VGLFAFSWGIAQG
-26 DNCALYADILQRG
+26 DNCALYAGILQRG

-80 VQMREQAIL
+80 VQMREQAIQ

-119 RLLRQASE
+119 RLLRQANE
-127 QDRTEPTP
+127 QERTEPTLA
-135 TEKKAT
+135 EKKAT
-141 ALVESQL
+141 ALAETQL
-148 EEKDPWDLLRA
+148 EQKDPWDLLRT
-159 GRYQEALPLLEAS
+159 GHYQEALPLLEAS

-204 VLRPL
+204 VLKPL

-253 IRADLENYAQALDMA
+253 IRADLENYAQALDLA
-268 EQERKKSKEVAK
+268 EQERKKSKELAK
-280 AIAEELS
+280 ELGS
-287 PEKVENADPVAA
+287 ENVDKPE
-299 DNTVKAET
+299 
-307 SDPVT
+307 PVT
-312 VDNTVKADNNA
+312 VDNSVKVDNNTP
-323 AVLLPNEPIQS
+323 VLLPNEPIKS
-334 STDTIQLDPNA
+334 NTDSVQVDPNA
-345 NVALMDTN
+345 NSALSDTN
-353 TDSLNDANDSTSLD
+353 NNALNDSNDSAKAD
-367 KTATNLEGPNST
+367 NLEAST
-379 KENSSLRNNA
+379 SPKESSSLRSNA
-389 SHSRAKL
+389 THSRANL

-405 PEFVMKSLI
+405 PEFVMKNLI
-414 NTELDNQTTRAV
+414 NTELENKTTRTV
-426 KKAAEPNGYIVFIGD
+426 NKAGQPTGYIVFIGD
-441 FDLNDYYAQGTLK
+441 FDLNDYYAQRTLK